1 MNSICIATKLHL
13 DTTMHYKYKCKES
26 LSSYGVL
33 IVHAVPQK
41 KPTEIVGEKLTTP
54 AKYIRAEHD

>member
-1 MNSICIATKLHL
+1 
-13 DTTMHYKYKCKES
+13 MHYKYKCKES

-41 KPTEIVGEKLTTP
+41 KQTEIVGEKLTTP